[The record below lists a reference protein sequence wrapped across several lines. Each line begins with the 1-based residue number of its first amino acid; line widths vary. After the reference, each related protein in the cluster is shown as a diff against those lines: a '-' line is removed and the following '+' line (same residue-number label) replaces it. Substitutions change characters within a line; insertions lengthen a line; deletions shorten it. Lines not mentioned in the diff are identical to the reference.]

1 MEKHQ
6 SKKEKE
12 AILALPG
19 GPLEGQPR
27 VRFAPSPTGSLH
39 VGGARTYLF
48 NWLYARHVG
57 GKILIRVEDT
67 DQERSTPEFERMVL
81 SDLDNLN
88 LEYDEGP
95 EKPSDLNVGPYRQ
108 SERLEIYGVFAHA
121 ILEKGAAYRCF
132 CTESDLDR
140 KAKLAK
146 EKGRPPHYDGTCAH
160 LSPEESDRRAQK
172 DSFAIRMAVPPKD
185 YILRDHIR
193 GNITFKHGM
202 VGDFIL
208 LRSNKIPVYNFAVVI
223 DDYLMHISHVIRAEE
238 HMPNSLRQ
246 MMIMEALDI
255 PQPTFAHI
263 SLVLGS
269 DRKKLSKRH
278 GAASVDDYLS
288 EGYLSE
294 ALVNFLALLGWSPSD
309 NKEIC
314 SLPKIIES
322 FHLEKLTKSP
332 AIFDTEK
339 LRWMNGE
346 YIRAMD
352 REALLVRLRPFVE
365 KAGYN
370 VDKNGKEWFLRVLD
384 SVHESLHLLSDIGP
398 ALEIYYPETYQIDEE
413 ASAMLSSPEAQ
424 KVVEAFRE
432 ELEDQAEASVE
443 SLVAIQSGVKAKT
456 GTKGKDLFM
465 PLRACITGKLKGP
478 ELKLVFPLIG
488 KEEALR
494 RVGMAQKI
502 SSVG

>member
-1 MEKHQ
+1 MEKY
-6 SKKEKE
+6 KLTKEE
-12 AILALPG
+12 ILALPG
-19 GPLEGQPR
+19 GPLEAQPR

-48 NWLYARHVG
+48 NWLYARHVN
-57 GKILIRVEDT
+57 GKIVIRVEDT
-67 DQERSTPEFERMVL
+67 DRERSTPEFERMVL
-81 SDLDNLN
+81 NDIRNLN

-95 EKPSDLNVGPYRQ
+95 YRQ
-108 SERLEIYGVFAHA
+108 SERLENYVVFASA
-121 ILEKGAAYRCF
+121 ILEKGLAYRCF
-132 CTESDLDR
+132 CTESDLDT
-140 KAKLAK
+140 KAKAAK
-146 EKGRPPHYDGTCAH
+146 EKGKPPHYDGTCTH
-160 LSPEESDRRAQK
+160 LSPEESQRRSQEE
-172 DSFAIRMAVPPKD
+172 SFAIRMAVPSKD

-193 GNITFKHGM
+193 GNITFKRGM

-208 LRSNKIPVYNFAVVI
+208 LRSNGVPVYNFAVVV

-263 SLVLGS
+263 SLVLGN

-278 GAASVDDYLS
+278 GAASVDDYLR

-314 SLPKIIES
+314 SLSKIVEN

-352 REALLVRLRPFVE
+352 RDALLERLRPFVK
-365 KAGYN
+365 KAGY
-370 VDKNGKEWFLRVLD
+370 DIDQYGKEWFLRVLD
-384 SVHESLHLLSDIGP
+384 SVHEGLHLLSDIGP
-398 ALEIYYPETYQIDEE
+398 ALEIYYPETYGIDDE
-413 ASAMLSSPEAQ
+413 ARAMLTSPEAQ
-424 KVVEAFRE
+424 KVVGAFQE
-432 ELEDQAEASVE
+432 ELEAQSEASVDT
-443 SLVAIQSGVKAKT
+443 LMAIQNGVKAKT
-456 GTKGKDLFM
+456 GLKGKALFM

-502 SSVG
+502 SSQG